1 MPRTFA
7 IKSNASPKRLL
18 TQKCCINSV
27 KAEKTIA
34 KITPIENAFICPF
47 NGMVKKNTKSAYI
60 PKCANLSNAEK
71 SGSFTLSNGLKL
83 KKQMAIIHTI
93 KGSQLINF
101 CLGNFFFVGIR

>member
-34 KITPIENAFICPF
+34 KTTPMEKAFSCPLR
-47 NGMVKKNTKSAYI
+47 GTLKKYTKSAYI
-60 PKCANLSNAEK
+60 PKCANLSNPEK
-71 SGSFTLSNGLKL
+71 F
-83 KKQMAIIHTI
+83 
-93 KGSQLINF
+93 
-101 CLGNFFFVGIR
+101 GI